1 MATVVP
7 THYTHRKILHFLSIA
22 LHYKGTCT
30 FSVPP
35 TCCLCCSLWS
45 HCLFYAAWKDDK
57 PIDTIEV
64 EAATGHLATPTAT
77 AQKSTVKESKLLV
90 QSGSAA
96 GIITKAIGRALPSC
110 VFRQGKVTFISKLV
124 TYGC

>member
-1 MATVVP
+1 M
-7 THYTHRKILHFLSIA
+7 L
-22 LHYKGTCT
+22 
-30 FSVPP
+30 
-35 TCCLCCSLWS
+35 S

-110 VFRQGKVTFISKLV
+110 VFRQGKVTFISKVSYIWLLECPN
-124 TYGC
+124 TYHGMRGLYVHLALHPSSPEGPTPFR